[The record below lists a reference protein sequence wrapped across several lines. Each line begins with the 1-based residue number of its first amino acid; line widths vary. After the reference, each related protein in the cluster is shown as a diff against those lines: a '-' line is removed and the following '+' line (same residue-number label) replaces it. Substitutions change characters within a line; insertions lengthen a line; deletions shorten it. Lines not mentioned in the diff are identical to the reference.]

1 MKRTLIAC
9 SMMENEIKKICEE
22 MGCDIPVIWIERGYH
37 NSPEKLKEKLQST
50 IDRLQ
55 DQDEI
60 LLTFGLCGNGTA
72 GLISPRAT
80 MVLPKFDDCIN
91 MLLCRGERKT
101 RGLTRTGAIY
111 LTRGWTMDEEAIL
124 EKYNQY
130 IEDYGEESAE
140 AIMEMMY
147 EHYETISVIDTKSE
161 DLAPTLEYAQK
172 AAKLLDLSTEIV
184 EGSTLILEQ
193 LISGQWDE
201 NFIILK
207 PGQTLDSSRWEFQ
220 GLS

>member
-9 SMMENEIKKICEE
+9 SMMENEIKKICEDT
-22 MGCDIPVIWIERGYH
+22 GCGIPVIWIERGYH
-37 NSPEKLKEKLQST
+37 NSPEKLREKLQST
-50 IDRLQ
+50 IDGLQ

-101 RGLTRTGAIY
+101 RGLARAGAIY

-124 EKYNQY
+124 EKYQQY
-130 IEDYGEESAE
+130 IEDYGEEGAE

-161 DLAPTLEYAQK
+161 DLTPTLEYAQK

-193 LISGQWDE
+193 LLSGQWDE
-201 NFIILK
+201 NFIVLK
-207 PGQTLDSSRWEFQ
+207 PGQTLDSSRWDFQ
-220 GLS
+220 SLS